1 MLDYNIPAH
10 YYVIGVFGTLAAYVF
25 IPYLTDPHGLRRNT
39 IAGPKLAALSNVWLA
54 YVASRGTEARSF
66 MNYTKD
72 MSPFSTGKVVRIAPN
87 HISIAD
93 PKALEVVYA
102 HGNGTLKT
110 EFYDAFVSIR
120 PGLFNTRDRAAHTRK
135 RKLVSHIFS
144 QQNVL
149 LFEPHVRRHVRAF
162 CAQWDMRCARA
173 TAGELPDAHNGK
185 SWFDVLPHFNFLAF
199 DIIGDLAFGAPF
211 GMIAAQKDIAPMMEH
226 AGEKAEVKYVPAVQ
240 VLNDRGDYSASMGVL
255 PMWIRPIMKY
265 VPWFSRGNTAV
276 QCLAGMA
283 IAAVERRLK
292 FGLPDEPLEEE
303 EEIDEKLS
311 KGKKRTDLLEKLM
324 QGKDENG
331 APMGREELTA
341 EALTQLI
348 AGSDTTSNSSCAIA
362 YYLAANPECQRK
374 LQAELDKNL
383 KPVISS
389 PPSTSQSGIP
399 PLPPSDVAA
408 RFADVKSL
416 SYLQACVNEGLR
428 LHSTSGIGLPRV
440 IPQGSTLEVC
450 GETFNEGT
458 ILSVPSYT
466 IHHSQEI
473 WGDDANDYRPERW
486 FEREVGKEFNPFS
499 FGPRACV
506 GRNLASM
513 ELLIIIASVFHR
525 YEFELSQP
533 NQKLYTREGFLRKPL
548 ECVLGVKRRDIN
560 LP

>member
-1 MLDYNIPAH
+1 MLDFNIPN
-10 YYVIGVFGTLAAYVF
+10 YYYIIGLIGSLAASVF

-54 YVASRGTEARSF
+54 YVAWRGDRSQAVHELHQK
-66 MNYTKD
+66 Y
-72 MSPFSTGKVVRIAPN
+72 GKVVRIAPN

-173 TAGELPDAHNGK
+173 TAGELPDAHGGK

-255 PMWIRPIMKY
+255 PTWIRPIMKY
-265 VPWFSRGNTAV
+265 IPWFSRGNTAV

-292 FGLPDEPLEEE
+292 FGLPDELLEEE
-303 EEIDEKLS
+303 EEIDEKLAE
-311 KGKKRTDLLEKLM
+311 GKKRTDLLEKLM

-374 LQAELDKNL
+374 LQAELDKAL
-383 KPVISS
+383 EPVVSS
-389 PPSTSQSGIP
+389 PPSTGQAGMP
-399 PLPPSDVAA
+399 PLPPSAVAA
-408 RFADVKSL
+408 KFADVKSL
-416 SYLQACVNEGLR
+416 PYLQACINEGLR

-440 IPQGSTLEVC
+440 IPKGSTLEVC
-450 GETFNEGT
+450 GETFTEGT
-458 ILSVPSYT
+458 ILSIPSYT
-466 IHHSQEI
+466 IHHSQEV

-513 ELLIIIASVFHR
+513 ELLIIIASVFYR
-525 YEFELSQP
+525 YQFELSQP

-548 ECVLGVKRRDIN
+548 ECILGVNRREAN

>member
-1 MLDYNIPAH
+1 MLTSDVPVS
-10 YYVIGVFGTLAAYVF
+10 YYVLGVVAGVFGYIF
-25 IPYLTDPHGLRRNT
+25 IPYLGDPHRLRRNT
-39 IAGPKLAALSNVWLA
+39 IAGPKLAALSNAWLA
-54 YVASRGTEARSF
+54 YVASRGDRSQVVHELHQK
-66 MNYTKD
+66 Y
-72 MSPFSTGKVVRIAPN
+72 GKLVRIAPN
-87 HISIAD
+87 HVSVAD
-93 PKALEVVYA
+93 PKALEVIYA

-120 PGLFNTRDRAAHTRK
+120 PGLFNTRDRATHTRK

-173 TAGELPDAHNGK
+173 EAGELPDARDGK

-226 AGEKAEVKYVPAVQ
+226 TGEKAEVKYVQAVQ

-255 PMWIRPIMKY
+255 PAWIRPLMKRL
-265 VPWFSRGNTAV
+265 PWYARGNTAV

-292 FGLPDEPLEEE
+292 FGLPDEVLEEE
-303 EEIDEKLS
+303 EVDENLAR
-311 KGKKRTDLLEKLM
+311 GKKRTDLLEKLM

-362 YYLAANPECQRK
+362 YYLASNPECQRK
-374 LQAELDKNL
+374 LQEELDSVL
-383 KPVISS
+383 QPVVSA
-389 PPSTSQSGIP
+389 PPSISQAGMP
-399 PLPPSDVAA
+399 PLPPSDVAPK
-408 RFADVKSL
+408 FSDIKSL
-416 SYLQACVNEGLR
+416 PYLQACINEGLR

-440 IPQGSTLEVC
+440 IPPGSSLEVC

-458 ILSVPSYT
+458 VLSVPSYSV
-466 IHHSQEI
+466 HHSHEV
-473 WGDDANDYRPERW
+473 WGDDAEEYRPERW
-486 FEREVGKEFNPFS
+486 LGREVGKEFNPFS

-533 NQKLYTREGFLRKPL
+533 GQKLHTREGFLRKPL

-560 LP
+560 IPQ

>member
-1 MLDYNIPAH
+1 I
-10 YYVIGVFGTLAAYVF
+10 I
-25 IPYLTDPHGLRRNT
+25 
-39 IAGPKLAALSNVWLA
+39 
-54 YVASRGTEARSF
+54 
-66 MNYTKD
+66 
-72 MSPFSTGKVVRIAPN
+72 
-87 HISIAD
+87 
-93 PKALEVVYA
+93 YA

-110 EFYDAFVSIR
+110 TFYDAFVSIR

-173 TAGELPDAHNGK
+173 TAGELPDARDGK

-240 VLNDRGDYSASMGVL
+240 VLNDRGDYSASMGVIPL
-255 PMWIRPIMKY
+255 WIRPIMKY
-265 VPWFSRGNTAV
+265 APWFSRGNTAV

-292 FGLPDEPLEEE
+292 FGLPDEALEEE
-303 EEIDEKLS
+303 EEMDEKLA

-374 LQAELDKNL
+374 LQAELDSVL
-383 KPVISS
+383 RPVISI
-389 PPSTSQSGIP
+389 PPPISQAGMP

-408 RFADVKSL
+408 KFADVKSL
-416 SYLQACVNEGLR
+416 PYLQACINEGLR

-440 IPQGSTLEVC
+440 IPPGSSLEVC

-458 ILSVPSYT
+458 ILSVPSYS
-466 IHHSQEI
+466 IHHSQEV
-473 WGDDANDYRPERW
+473 WGDDSEEYKPERW
-486 FEREVGKEFNPFS
+486 LGRDVGKEFNPFS

-533 NQKLYTREGFLRKPL
+533 GQQ
-548 ECVLGVKRRDIN
+548 
-560 LP
+560 

>member
-1 MLDYNIPAH
+1 MK
-10 YYVIGVFGTLAAYVF
+10 FGYIF
-25 IPYLTDPHGLRRNT
+25 IPYLTDPQGLRRNT
-39 IAGPKLAALSNVWLA
+39 IAGPKLAALSNAWLA
-54 YVASRGTEARSF
+54 YVASRGDRSLAVHELHQK
-66 MNYTKD
+66 Y
-72 MSPFSTGKVVRIAPN
+72 GKFVRIAPN
-87 HISIAD
+87 HVSVAD
-93 PKALEVVYA
+93 PKALEVIYA

-173 TAGELPDAHNGK
+173 TAGELPDARDER

-226 AGEKAEVKYVPAVQ
+226 ASEKAEVKYVPAVQ

-255 PMWIRPIMKY
+255 PKWIRPIMKY
-265 VPWFSRGNTAV
+265 LPWYARGNTAV

-283 IAAVERRLK
+283 IAAVERRLR
-292 FGLPDEPLEEE
+292 FGLPDEDLEEAGE
-303 EEIDEKLS
+303 MGEKLAR
-311 KGKKRTDLLEKLM
+311 GKKRTDLLEKLM

-362 YYLAANPECQRK
+362 FYLAANPECQRK
-374 LQAELDKNL
+374 LQEELDSVL
-383 KPVISS
+383 KPVVSVPPPIS
-389 PPSTSQSGIP
+389 QAGMP
-399 PLPPSDVAA
+399 PLPPSEVAA
-408 RFADVKSL
+408 KYADIKSL
-416 SYLQACVNEGLR
+416 PYLQACINEGLR
-428 LHSTSGIGLPRV
+428 LHSTSGIGLPRIV
-440 IPQGSTLEVC
+440 PPGSNLEVC
-450 GETFNEGT
+450 GEKFNEGT
-458 ILSVPSYT
+458 VLSVPSYS
-466 IHHSQEI
+466 IHHSQEV
-473 WGDDANDYRPERW
+473 WGDDAEEFRPERW
-486 FEREVGKEFNPFS
+486 LGRDVGKEFNPFS

-525 YEFELSQP
+525 YRFELSRP
-533 NQKLYTREGFLRKPL
+533 GQKLYTREGFLRKPL
-548 ECVLGVKRRDIN
+548 ECVLGIARRDVN
-560 LP
+560 LPQ

>member
-1 MLDYNIPAH
+1 MLASEVPVF
-10 YYVIGVFGTLAAYVF
+10 YYVVGIVIGAFGYIF
-25 IPYLTDPHGLRRNT
+25 IPYLTDPQGLRRNT
-39 IAGPKLAALSNVWLA
+39 IAGPKLAALSNAWLA
-54 YVASRGTEARSF
+54 YVASRGDRSLAVHELHQK
-66 MNYTKD
+66 Y
-72 MSPFSTGKVVRIAPN
+72 GKFVRIAPN
-87 HISIAD
+87 HVSVAD
-93 PKALEVVYA
+93 PKALEVIYA

-173 TAGELPDAHNGK
+173 TAGELPDARDER

-226 AGEKAEVKYVPAVQ
+226 ASEKAEVKYVPAVQ

-255 PMWIRPIMKY
+255 PKWIRPIMKY
-265 VPWFSRGNTAV
+265 LPWYARGNTAV

-283 IAAVERRLK
+283 IAAVERRLR
-292 FGLPDEPLEEE
+292 FGLPDEDLEEAGE
-303 EEIDEKLS
+303 MGEKLAR
-311 KGKKRTDLLEKLM
+311 GKKRTDLLEKLM

-362 YYLAANPECQRK
+362 FYLAANPECQRK
-374 LQAELDKNL
+374 LQEELDSVL
-383 KPVISS
+383 KPVVSVPPPIS
-389 PPSTSQSGIP
+389 QAGMP
-399 PLPPSDVAA
+399 PLPPSEVAA
-408 RFADVKSL
+408 KYADIKSL
-416 SYLQACVNEGLR
+416 PYLQACINEGLR
-428 LHSTSGIGLPRV
+428 LHSTSGIGLPRIV
-440 IPQGSTLEVC
+440 PPGSNLEVC
-450 GETFNEGT
+450 GEKFNEGT
-458 ILSVPSYT
+458 VLSVPSYS
-466 IHHSQEI
+466 IHHSQEV
-473 WGDDANDYRPERW
+473 WGDDAEEFRPERW
-486 FEREVGKEFNPFS
+486 LGRDVGKEFNPFS

-525 YEFELSQP
+525 YRFELSRP
-533 NQKLYTREGFLRKPL
+533 GQKLYTREGFLRKPL
-548 ECVLGVKRRDIN
+548 ECVLGIARRDVN
-560 LP
+560 LPQ

>member
-1 MLDYNIPAH
+1 MLDYNIPTH

-54 YVASRGTEARSF
+54 YVASRGDRSQVVHELHQR
-66 MNYTKD
+66 Y
-72 MSPFSTGKVVRIAPN
+72 GKVVRIAPN

-348 AGSDTTSNSSCAIA
+348 AGSDTTSNSLSSSCAIA